1 MAVESLPNE
10 LIDCILDNLSCNK
23 IALSNCSLV
32 EKAWVLPSQR
42 RIFEKLGLNG
52 HADSLVKTERLIAIF
67 DEKPHLAS
75 SVRLLNLWSFNNVEG
90 PEKEMLHARI
100 AEGVIQ
106 RLSKVE
112 TIELDYVYWPILY
125 PLLRTALSD
134 AFQAHSLTRIAIT
147 GCSFHTFADL
157 ASLLSHA
164 TYLKALT
171 IRLLNC
177 GRRNEPTASDFAIPR
192 SIKLDE
198 FATDDTDTFTPWF
211 KEELCPIAIRYLRF
225 LRMRIFGRNPTTIYQ
240 SVAFIVRHAGFS
252 LTKLELEYQNGL
264 GDSGLIHLGHI
275 PNLDSFVLDI
285 CKSRAGTDIL
295 IPWIRSFFEPLLNL
309 DGHTHPLRHFTLVIN
324 IDFDESDPDQW
335 EWEWDQY
342 AVLNRLFAQPVFAPL
357 GW

>member
-10 LIDCILDNLSCNK
+10 LIDCILDNLSSDK

-52 HADSLVKTERLIAIF
+52 HAGSLVKTERLIAIF

-112 TIELDYVYWPILY
+112 TIELDYVYWPTLY

-177 GRRNEPTASDFAIPR
+177 GRRNEPTKMLS
-192 SIKLDE
+192 
-198 FATDDTDTFTPWF
+198 
-211 KEELCPIAIRYLRF
+211 
-225 LRMRIFGRNPTTIYQ
+225 
-240 SVAFIVRHAGFS
+240 
-252 LTKLELEYQNGL
+252 
-264 GDSGLIHLGHI
+264 
-275 PNLDSFVLDI
+275 
-285 CKSRAGTDIL
+285 
-295 IPWIRSFFEPLLNL
+295 
-309 DGHTHPLRHFTLVIN
+309 
-324 IDFDESDPDQW
+324 
-335 EWEWDQY
+335 
-342 AVLNRLFAQPVFAPL
+342 
-357 GW
+357 